1 MAGKIVAQ
9 RSDES
14 PYHKESKSDL
24 ENGRNEGDNFF
35 CEWQDG
41 AELSVPLTLD
51 ALLDPIP
58 RFEDLDY
65 AIGTWLLLT
74 LPSDDHVAQLA
85 AQGLLNNPT
94 GKPTSSGRK
103 SHVRLKP
110 AAGPTGAAGPK
121 RKRRQEK

>member
-14 PYHKESKSDL
+14 PYHKENEADL
-24 ENGRNEGDNFF
+24 ENGTNEGDNYF

-58 RFEDLDY
+58 GFEDLDH
-65 AIGTWLLLT
+65 AIGAWLLLT

-94 GKPTSSGRK
+94 GRPTSSGRLK
-103 SHVRLKP
+103 HVRLKP
-110 AAGPTGAAGPK
+110 VAGPTGEK
-121 RKRRQEK
+121 RKRRSEK